1 MVTSSSLSLSSLF
14 SSGILINLPD
24 KVKQGQILPSL
35 HFILALSSPPLP
47 ARLLTVFF
55 SNL

>member
-14 SSGILINLPD
+14 SSGMLINLPD